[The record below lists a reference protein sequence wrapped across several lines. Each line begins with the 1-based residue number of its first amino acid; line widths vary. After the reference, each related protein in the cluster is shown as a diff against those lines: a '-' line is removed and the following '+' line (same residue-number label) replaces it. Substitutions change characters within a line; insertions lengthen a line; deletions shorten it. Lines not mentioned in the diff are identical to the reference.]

1 MTVAAIVTVGLPEGE
16 VADHITSVHKKSAA
30 DRHRHTATDRH
41 FTGLLRHTQFVPL
54 TFFVLYASWQGQDSF
69 ARWLQAFEYSA
80 LLALLQLWLCRQQQ
94 PVNKLMLA
102 ANLYLLLGAAASV
115 LQLSLLQWL
124 LDLWRAQALFVGI
137 ALLNLL
143 CLCGHPAGCLS
154 VYPQNRRNGKKASL
168 LLWLASLIAMLPAML
183 TQWPLLYS
191 AFLPLLLLSLLEK
204 WLSHRVNPPS
214 QHWK

>member
-1 MTVAAIVTVGLPEGE
+1 MTEPTTAAQQKITTV
-16 VADHITSVHKKSAA
+16 
-30 DRHRHTATDRH
+30 RHRPAAASRRWA
-41 FTGLLRHTQFVPL
+41 GLLQHTQFVPL

-80 LLALLQLWLCRQQQ
+80 GLALLQLWLCRQLR

-115 LQLSLLQWL
+115 LQLSVLQWL
-124 LDLWRAQALFVGI
+124 LDLWRAQALFAGI

-154 VYPQNRRNGKKASL
+154 TYPQHQRDGQTASL
-168 LLWLASLIAMLPAML
+168 LLWLASLLAMLPAML
-183 TQWPLLYS
+183 TQWSLLYS

-204 WLSHRVNPPS
+204 WLSRRVSQPS
-214 QHWK
+214 QRSA

>member
-1 MTVAAIVTVGLPEGE
+1 MTEQTTPARQTTPTV
-16 VADHITSVHKKSAA
+16 
-30 DRHRHTATDRH
+30 RHRPAAASRRW
-41 FTGLLRHTQFVPL
+41 TGLLQHTQFVPL

-69 ARWLQAFEYSA
+69 VRWLQAFEYSA
-80 LLALLQLWLCRQQQ
+80 LLALLQLWLCRQLR

-115 LQLSLLQWL
+115 LQLSELQWL

-143 CLCGHPAGCLS
+143 CLFTHPAGCLS
-154 VYPQNRRNGKKASL
+154 AYPQHQRDGQTASL
-168 LLWLASLIAMLPAML
+168 LLWLASLLALLPAML
-183 TQWPLLYS
+183 TQWSLLYS

-204 WLSHRVNPPS
+204 WLSRRVSRLSRRPV
-214 QHWK
+214 

>member
-1 MTVAAIVTVGLPEGE
+1 MTAAATATAGMPEDDVADLITTAQKKTVAV
-16 VADHITSVHKKSAA
+16 
-30 DRHRHTATDRH
+30 RHRHTATGRRCS
-41 FTGLLRHTQFVPL
+41 GLWQHTQFVPL
-54 TFFVLYASWQGQDSF
+54 TFFVLYATWQGQDSF

-80 LLALLQLWLCRQQQ
+80 GLALLQLWLCRHLR

-115 LQLSLLQWL
+115 LQLSVLQWL

-137 ALLNLL
+137 VLVNLL

-154 VYPQNRRNGKKASL
+154 AYPQHRSSGKRASL
-168 LLWLASLIAMLPAML
+168 LLFLASLLAMLPAML
-183 TQWPLLYS
+183 TQWSLLYS

-204 WLSHRVNPPS
+204 WLSRQITQPKRHPA
-214 QHWK
+214 

>member
-1 MTVAAIVTVGLPEGE
+1 MAEPTTAAQQKRSTV
-16 VADHITSVHKKSAA
+16 
-30 DRHRHTATDRH
+30 RHRPAAAGRRW
-41 FTGLLRHTQFVPL
+41 TGLLQHTQFVPL

-80 LLALLQLWLCRQQQ
+80 GLALLQLWLCRQLR

-115 LQLSLLQWL
+115 LQLSELQWL
-124 LDLWRAQALFVGI
+124 LDLWRAQALFAGI

-143 CLCGHPAGCLS
+143 CLCIHPAGCLS
-154 VYPQNRRNGKKASL
+154 AYPHHHRDGQNASL
-168 LLWLASLIAMLPAML
+168 LLWLASLLAMMPAML
-183 TQWPLLYS
+183 TQWSLLYS

-204 WLSHRVNPPS
+204 WLSRRVSQPS
-214 QHWK
+214 LHAA

>member
-1 MTVAAIVTVGLPEGE
+1 MTEPTTAAPLKI
-16 VADHITSVHKKSAA
+16 
-30 DRHRHTATDRH
+30 ATDRP
-41 FTGLLRHTQFVPL
+41 FSALLQHTQFVPL

-80 LLALLQLWLCRQQQ
+80 LLALLQLWLCRQLR

-115 LQLSLLQWL
+115 LQLSELQWL

-143 CLCGHPAGCLS
+143 CLFTHPAGCLS
-154 VYPQNRRNGKKASL
+154 AYPQHPRDGQTASL
-168 LLWLASLIAMLPAML
+168 LLWLTSLLAMLPAML
-183 TQWPLLYS
+183 TQWSLLYS

-204 WLSHRVNPPS
+204 WLSRRVSRLSRRPV
-214 QHWK
+214 

>member
-1 MTVAAIVTVGLPEGE
+1 MAEPTTVAQQTTTTVRHR
-16 VADHITSVHKKSAA
+16 AAAA
-30 DRHRHTATDRH
+30 DRHR
-41 FTGLLRHTQFVPL
+41 TGLLQHTQFVPL

-80 LLALLQLWLCRQQQ
+80 GLALLQLWLCRQLR

-115 LQLSLLQWL
+115 LQLSVLQWL

-143 CLCGHPAGCLS
+143 CLLTLPAGCLS
-154 VYPQNRRNGKKASL
+154 AYPQHQRAGQTASL
-168 LLWLASLIAMLPAML
+168 LLWLASLLAMLPAML
-183 TQWPLLYS
+183 TQWSLLYS

-204 WLSHRVNPPS
+204 WLSRRVSRLSLRPA
-214 QHWK
+214 